1 MDYLMFFLIVFVLI
15 SYFAIIF
22 AVTYTNEN
30 KKNDNKI
37 KNKYSFCYLYNSMSI
52 FENIENIGWCNYDEA
67 SLLFQKGLSPLTS
80 DMVYLDHENLK
91 PLSCGSISISDN
103 GQLFTRKTD
112 TIPCW
117 SLGALLKILES
128 FNGKYEHKIDYVNN
142 RISYEAV
149 DDEIPESMEVLKYTD
164 GKRLV
169 EACVKMI
176 VWHLDVCKNKNI

>member
-15 SYFAIIF
+15 AYFAIIF

-30 KKNDNKI
+30 KKNDKKI

-91 PLSCGSISISDN
+91 PLSCESISISDN
-103 GQLFTRKTD
+103 GQLFTRKND

-117 SLGALLKILES
+117 SLGALLKILEGTVAS
-128 FNGKYEHKIDYVNN
+128 VPPQGGRKHPHQEFIQINTTNILVN
-142 RISYEAV
+142 
-149 DDEIPESMEVLKYTD
+149 M
-164 GKRLV
+164 
-169 EACVKMI
+169 
-176 VWHLDVCKNKNI
+176 NIK